1 VVVLHKNSGQKAFI
15 PGWSFKLAAKP
26 RQQPQPREAFLTTTQ
41 AVTLAMGDLVAF
53 YIDPK
58 VKAAPYFGVGFNVMV
73 LKHAK
78 SGDQVKVTS
87 FSATR
92 QVDQTEPT
100 FEIWA
105 MVSLII

>member
-1 VVVLHKNSGQKAFI
+1 
-15 PGWSFKLAAKP
+15 
-26 RQQPQPREAFLTTTQ
+26 
-41 AVTLAMGDLVAF
+41 
-53 YIDPK
+53 